1 MSLKPPKKSD
11 LGKAWMQARQE
22 RTIKIS
28 PEYHLIVTEGT
39 ETEPPYFE
47 AIQCAINEQYRGR
60 IQLDI
65 SGEGTNTVFLF
76 DRAIYLAGHSL
87 NTYRHIWVVYDTD
100 DFPKD
105 RINEVVDLCR
115 INSTEE
121 TEYHALW
128 SNQCIELWYLIHFS
142 YMHSDLHRTEYWP
155 KLTECLESIGAGEY
169 KKNRPD
175 MYALLRPYLETA
187 IAYAKRLDQD
197 NVGLPPSQAA
207 PGTKVYEL
215 LEKLKPYL

>member
-11 LGKAWMQARQE
+11 LGKTWMQARLE
-22 RTIKIS
+22 KTVKIS

-47 AIQCAINEQYRGR
+47 AIQRAINEQYRGR

-65 SGEGTNTVFLF
+65 WGEGTNTVFLF
-76 DRAIYLAGHSL
+76 DRAKHLARSSP
-87 NTYRHIWVVYDTD
+87 NMYRHIWVVYDTD

-105 RINEVVDLCR
+105 RINEVVELCKT
-115 INSTEE
+115 NSTEE

-142 YMHSDLHRTEYWP
+142 YMHSDLHRTEYLP
-155 KLTECLESIGAGEY
+155 KLTECLESIGAGKYE
-169 KKNRPD
+169 KNRPD
-175 MYALLRPYLETA
+175 MYELLRPYLDTA
-187 IAYAKRLDQD
+187 ITFAKRLDQD
-197 NVGLPPSQAA
+197 NANLPPSKSA

>member
-11 LGKAWMQARQE
+11 LGKTWMQARLE
-22 RTIKIS
+22 RTVKIL

-39 ETEPPYFE
+39 KTEPPYFE
-47 AIQCAINEQYRGR
+47 AIQRAINKQYRGR

-76 DRAIYLAGHSL
+76 DRAKYLAGRSP

-105 RINEVVDLCR
+105 RINEVVALCR
-115 INSTEE
+115 MNSTEE

-142 YMHSDLHRTEYWP
+142 YMHSDLQRDEYWP
-155 KLTECLESIGAGEY
+155 KLTQCLESIGAGKYE
-169 KKNRPD
+169 KNRPD
-175 MYALLRPYLETA
+175 MYELLRPYLETA
-187 IAYAKRLDQD
+187 IASAKRLDQE
-197 NVGLPPSQAA
+197 NANLPPSRSA

>member
-11 LGKAWMQARQE
+11 LGKTWMQARLE
-22 RTIKIS
+22 RTVKIS

-39 ETEPPYFE
+39 QTEPPYFE
-47 AIQCAINEQYRGR
+47 AIQRAINKQYRGR

-76 DRAIYLAGHSL
+76 DRAKYLAGRSP

-105 RINEVVDLCR
+105 RINEVAALCR
-115 INSTEE
+115 MNSTEE

-142 YMHSDLHRTEYWP
+142 YMHSDLQRDEYWP
-155 KLTECLESIGAGEY
+155 KLTQCLESIGAGKYE
-169 KKNRPD
+169 KNRPD
-175 MYALLRPYLETA
+175 MYELLRPYLETA
-187 IAYAKRLDQD
+187 IASAKRLDQE
-197 NVGLPPSQAA
+197 NANLPPSRSA

>member
-22 RTIKIS
+22 RTVKIS

-39 ETEPPYFE
+39 ETEPRYFE
-47 AIQCAINEQYRGR
+47 AIQRAINEQYRGR

-76 DRAIYLAGHSL
+76 DRAKYLAECSL

-105 RINEVVDLCR
+105 RINEVVELCTM
-115 INSTEE
+115 NSTEE

-128 SNQCIELWYLIHFS
+128 SNQCIELWYLLHFS
-142 YMHSDLHRTEYWP
+142 YMHSDLLRTEYGP

-175 MYALLRPYLETA
+175 MYETLRPHLETA
-187 IAYAKRLDQD
+187 IVLAKRLDQD
-197 NVGLPPSQAA
+197 NANLLPAQAA

>member
-1 MSLKPPKKSD
+1 MSLKPLKKSD
-11 LGKAWMQARQE
+11 LGKSWMQARQE
-22 RTIKIS
+22 RIIKIS

-39 ETEPPYFE
+39 ETEPVYFE
-47 AIQCAINEQYRGR
+47 AIQRAINEQYRGR

-65 SGEGTNTVFLF
+65 FGEGTNTVFLF
-76 DRAIYLAGHSL
+76 DRAKYLAEHSP
-87 NTYRHIWVVYDTD
+87 NTYRHVWVVYDTD

-105 RINEVVDLCR
+105 RINEVVELCQT
-115 INSTEE
+115 NSTEE

-128 SNQCIELWYLIHFS
+128 SNQCIELWYLLHFS

-155 KLTECLESIGAGEY
+155 KLTECLECIEAGEY
-169 KKNRPD
+169 KKNRSD

-187 IAYAKRLDQD
+187 IAFAKRLDQD
-197 NVGLPPSQAA
+197 NADLPPSQAA

>member
-11 LGKAWMQARQE
+11 LGKAWMKARLE
-22 RTIKIS
+22 KAIRIS

-47 AIQCAINEQYRGR
+47 AIQRAINEQYRER

-76 DRAIYLAGHSL
+76 DRAKYLAGRSL
-87 NTYRHIWVVYDTD
+87 NTYRHVWVVYDTD

-105 RINEVVDLCR
+105 RINEVVELCKT
-115 INSTEE
+115 NSTEE

-128 SNQCIELWYLIHFS
+128 SNQCIELWYLLHFS
-142 YMHSDLHRTEYWP
+142 YMHSDLHRSEYWP

-169 KKNRPD
+169 EKNRPD
-175 MYALLRPYLETA
+175 MYELLRPYLETA

-197 NVGLPPSQAA
+197 NASLPPSQAA

>member
-11 LGKAWMQARQE
+11 LGKAWMQARLE
-22 RTIKIS
+22 RTVKIS

-47 AIQCAINEQYRGR
+47 AIQRAVNERYRGR

-76 DRAIYLAGHSL
+76 DRAKYLAGCSP
-87 NTYRHIWVVYDTD
+87 NTYRHVWVVYDTD

-105 RINEVVDLCR
+105 RINAVVELCQA
-115 INSTEE
+115 NSTEE

-142 YMHSDLHRTEYWP
+142 YMHSDLHRSAYWP
-155 KLTECLESIGAGEY
+155 KLTEYLESIGAGKYE
-169 KKNRPD
+169 KNRPD
-175 MYALLRPYLETA
+175 MYKLLRPYLETA
-187 IAYAKRLDQD
+187 IASAKRLDQD
-197 NVGLPPSQAA
+197 NADLPPSQAA

>member
-11 LGKAWMQARQE
+11 LGKTWMQARLE
-22 RTIKIS
+22 RTVKIL

-39 ETEPPYFE
+39 KTEPPYFE
-47 AIQCAINEQYRGR
+47 AIQRAINKQYRGR

-76 DRAIYLAGHSL
+76 DRAKYLAGRSP

-105 RINEVVDLCR
+105 RINEVAALCR
-115 INSTEE
+115 MNSTEE

-142 YMHSDLHRTEYWP
+142 YMHSDLQRDEYWP
-155 KLTECLESIGAGEY
+155 KLTQCLESIGAGKYE
-169 KKNRPD
+169 KNRPD
-175 MYALLRPYLETA
+175 MYELLRPYLETA
-187 IAYAKRLDQD
+187 IASAKRLDQE
-197 NVGLPPSQAA
+197 NANLPPSRSA